1 MAYLIGIPLLTL
13 LAVLQSAILA
23 HIRLLDGRPDLV
35 LLAIIGWGVV
45 GRGREAMILG
55 LIGGLLLDLLSG
67 IPFGAS
73 AIALVLVAYLASLSE
88 GRLWEAHLLMPL
100 GVTLIGSLIYHGLT
114 VAALM
119 LAGHTID
126 LRIAAMRVLLPST
139 FLNLILALPAA
150 QLAGALRRSIS
161 RPEVTI

>member
-1 MAYLIGIPLLTL
+1 MAYLIGIPLLAF
-13 LAVLQSAILA
+13 LAVLQSAIFG
-23 HIRLLDGRPDLV
+23 HIRLLDGRPDLI
-35 LLAIIGWGVV
+35 LLAVISWGVV
-45 GRGREAMILG
+45 GRGREAMVWG

-100 GVTLIGSLIYHGLT
+100 GVTLIGSLLYHGLT
-114 VAALM
+114 LAALM

-126 LRIAAMRVLLPST
+126 LETAAVRVLLPST
-139 FLNLILALPAA
+139 FLNLVLALPAA
-150 QLAGALRRSIS
+150 QLAEALRRSLS